1 MKKRQKDDVTRR
13 DFLRQS
19 ACAAVGTTALASTV
33 WDLRMVNAA
42 LAQSTPTDYK
52 ALVCIF
58 MFGGNDSNNL
68 IVPTDTETYG
78 TYKTARPSLA
88 LPNVGDSEEGLLPLS
103 AVVSDGHTYGIHPAC
118 PELQMLFDS
127 GNLAVL
133 SNVGTLIAP
142 ITRKQYLA
150 KSVAVPPQ
158 LFSHENQQVQ
168 WQTSIPDQ
176 RSHTGWGGRCADL
189 LSVLNGSSTISM
201 SISIGGLNTFEI
213 GEKVDQFNIS
223 SSGSPPSLTGLTPSR
238 KQALK
243 DILSLPAGNNLYAK
257 EFAQVTSNG
266 IENNAFVRAS
276 LATADAANPIN
287 TPFPSSHLGNQ
298 CKTIARLINARGE
311 LGHKRQVFFAAVTGY
326 DTHDDQPEK
335 HSKLLSELS
344 TSMKSLYDA
353 TIQMGVESSV
363 TTFTASDFGRT
374 GASNNNTGSDHGWG
388 GHQLICGGAV
398 NGKKMY
404 GTYPTLAVQGP
415 DDTDLGRW
423 IPTTSVDEYSATLA
437 KWFGVSNR
445 DISTVFPNLQRFAQ
459 PDLGFMNV

>member
-1 MKKRQKDDVTRR
+1 MKQRQIDNVTRR

-68 IVPTDTETYG
+68 IVPTDTATYN
-78 TYKTARPSLA
+78 TYKTARASLA
-88 LPNVGDSEEGLLPLS
+88 LPNVGDGEGLLPLS

-127 GNLAVL
+127 GKLAVL

-142 ITRKQYLA
+142 ITREQYLA

-189 LSVLNGSSTISM
+189 LSVLNGSSTVSM

-223 SSGSPPSLTGLTPSR
+223 ASGKPPSLTGLTPPR
-238 KQALK
+238 KQVVK
-243 DILSLPAGNNLYAK
+243 DILGLPMGNLYAK

-266 IENNAFVRAS
+266 ITNNAIVRES
-276 LATADAANPIN
+276 LAAADAANPIN
-287 TPFPSSHLGNQ
+287 TPFPASHLGNQ
-298 CKTIARLINARGE
+298 CKTISRLINARNE
-311 LGHKRQVFFAAVTGY
+311 LGHKRQIFFAAVTGY
-326 DTHDDQPEK
+326 DTHDDQPAK
-335 HSKLLSELS
+335 HSNLLSELS
-344 TSMKSLYDA
+344 KSMKSLYDA
-353 TIQMGVESSV
+353 TMQMGVESSV

-374 GASNNNTGSDHGWG
+374 GASNNKIGSDHGWG

-398 NGKKMY
+398 SGKKLY
-404 GTYPTLAVQGP
+404 GKYPTLAVAGP

-423 IPTTSVDEYSATLA
+423 IPSTSVDEYAATLA

-445 DISTVFPNLQRFAQ
+445 DMSTVFPNLKRFAQ